1 MTVMARPW
9 RRLTPTGRIAVP
21 LLVLLVLLGL
31 LGFLGL
37 VTGIIPGLVDFV
49 LRLAGANPGIVRFIV
64 AAVAVLLLSIPIAFI
79 NGYAELKVI
88 ALMQS
93 RIGPNRVGPFGTL
106 QAVFHGFK
114 MLAKEDF
121 TPLGADRPA
130 FTLAPVVVFLTVVLS
145 FLVIPF
151 APGLYGADLNVGLLY
166 FFAVGGLSVVGLLMA
181 GWSSFNKYSLLG
193 GLRSAAQIVSY
204 EIPLTLSVVGLV
216 MLAGT
221 MSLNGIVEAQGGQ
234 FWHWYVFQ
242 QPLGF
247 AIFFIAVSAEANR
260 TPFDLTEADSEIVAG
275 YMTEYSGM
283 RFGFFYFAEYVSLF
297 IISALTAVLFLGGW
311 HAPVDIHA
319 LASFFGLTV
328 PALSIDPGSLG
339 VGLLLLITLGPL
351 IGTLLLTVPV
361 ALWRTDWSIWRALLV
376 GFLLFNV
383 AVGALI
389 TIYAYVASEVVAGV
403 FWVMAKT
410 FTLVFVF
417 IWIRTTLPRV
427 RVDQL
432 MAFAWKWLLP
442 AALLNIFVTA
452 AAIVVLS

>member
-311 HAPVDIHA
+311 HAPVDTHA

>member
-1 MTVMARPW
+1 VTVLARPW
-9 RRLTPTGRIAVP
+9 RRLTPTGRIVIP
-21 LLVLLVLLGL
+21 LLAILLFVGL

-37 VTGIIPGLVDFV
+37 TLGVIPGLVD
-49 LRLAGANPGIVRFIV
+49 LLLSLAAANLGIVRFIL
-64 AAVAVLLLSIPIAFI
+64 AATAILLISIPIAFI

-121 TPLGADRPA
+121 TPAGADRSA
-130 FTLAPVVVFLTVVLS
+130 FTLAPVVAFLTVVLS
-145 FLVIPF
+145 FLVVPF
-151 APGLYGADLNVGLLY
+151 APGLFGADLNVGLLY
-166 FFAVGGLSVVGLLMA
+166 FFAVSGLSVVGLLMA
-181 GWSSFNKYSLLG
+181 GWASFNKYSLLG

-221 MSLNGIVEAQGGQ
+221 MSLNRIVEAQGGQ
-234 FWHWYVFQ
+234 FWNWYVFQ

-283 RFGFFYFAEYVSLF
+283 RFGFFYFAEYVALF

-311 HAPVDIHA
+311 HAPIDINQIA
-319 LASFFGLTV
+319 AFFGRSIPV
-328 PALSIDPGSLG
+328 LSVDPGSLG
-339 VGLLLLITLGPL
+339 VGLLLTLLLGPV

-361 ALWRTDWSIWRALLV
+361 ALWRTDWGIWRALLV

-383 AVGALI
+383 VAGGLIALFL
-389 TIYAYVASEVVAGV
+389 YAASDVVAGI
-403 FWVMAKT
+403 FWFLAKT
-410 FTLVFVF
+410 FTLTFVF

-442 AALLNIFVTA
+442 ASLVNIFVTA
-452 AAIVVLS
+452 IAIVVLR

>member
-1 MTVMARPW
+1 MTVLARPW
-9 RRLTPTGRIAVP
+9 RRLTPTGRIVIP
-21 LLVLLVLLGL
+21 LLTLFLLLSL

-49 LRLAGANPGIVRFIV
+49 LRLAGDNIGIVRFVI
-64 AAVAVLLLSIPIAFI
+64 AATAILLISIPIAFI

-121 TPLGADRPA
+121 TPQGADRSA
-130 FTLAPVVVFLTVVLS
+130 FTIAPVVVFLTVVLS

-151 APGLYGADLNVGLLY
+151 APGLFGADLNVGLLY
-166 FFAVGGLSVVGLLMA
+166 FFAVGGVSVVGLLMA

-221 MSLNGIVEAQGGQ
+221 MSLNRIVEAQSGH
-234 FWHWYVFQ
+234 FWSWYVFQ

-311 HAPVDIHA
+311 HAPIDIGA

-339 VGLLLLITLGPL
+339 VGLLLLVTLGPL
-351 IGTLLLTVPV
+351 IGTLVFTVPV
-361 ALWRTDWSIWRALLV
+361 ALWRTDWSIWRAILV

-383 AVGALI
+383 AVGALA
-389 TIYAYVASEVVAGV
+389 TIYLYVASDVVAGI
-403 FWVMAKT
+403 FWFLGKT

-432 MAFAWKWLLP
+432 MSFAWKWLLP
-442 AALLNIFVTA
+442 ASLLNIFVTA
-452 AAIVVLS
+452 VAIVVLR

>member
-1 MTVMARPW
+1 
-9 RRLTPTGRIAVP
+9 
-21 LLVLLVLLGL
+21 
-31 LGFLGL
+31 
-37 VTGIIPGLVDFV
+37 
-49 LRLAGANPGIVRFIV
+49 
-64 AAVAVLLLSIPIAFI
+64 
-79 NGYAELKVI
+79 
-88 ALMQS
+88 
-93 RIGPNRVGPFGTL
+93 
-106 QAVFHGFK
+106 
-114 MLAKEDF
+114 
-121 TPLGADRPA
+121 
-130 FTLAPVVVFLTVVLS
+130 
-145 FLVIPF
+145 
-151 APGLYGADLNVGLLY
+151 
-166 FFAVGGLSVVGLLMA
+166 
-181 GWSSFNKYSLLG
+181 
-193 GLRSAAQIVSY
+193 
-204 EIPLTLSVVGLV
+204 LTLSVVGLV

-297 IISALTAVLFLGGW
+297 VISALTAVLFLGGW
-311 HAPVDIHA
+311 HAPVEIHA
-319 LASFFGLTV
+319 VAAFFGLTV
-328 PALSIDPGSLG
+328 PAVSLDPGQLG
-339 VGLLLLITLGPL
+339 VGLLLLLTLGPL
-351 IGTLLLTVPV
+351 VGTLVFTVPV

-403 FWVMAKT
+403 FWFLAKT
-410 FTLVFVF
+410 FTLVLVF

-452 AAIVVLS
+452 AAIVVLR

>member
-1 MTVMARPW
+1 VTVLARPW
-9 RRLTPTGRIAVP
+9 RRLTPTGRIVIP
-21 LLVLLVLLGL
+21 LVALLLLLGL
-31 LGFLGL
+31 VGFLGL
-37 VTGIIPGLVDFV
+37 VLGVIPGLVDLV
-49 LRLAGANPGIVRFIV
+49 VGLAAANIGIVRFVI
-64 AAVAVLLLSIPIAFI
+64 AATAVLLFSIPIAFI

-93 RIGPNRVGPFGTL
+93 RIGPNRLGPFGTL

-121 TPLGADRPA
+121 TPVGADRSA
-130 FTLAPVVVFLTVVLS
+130 FTLAPVVAFLTVVLS

-151 APGLYGADLNVGLLY
+151 APGLFGADLNVGLLY

-221 MSLNGIVEAQGGQ
+221 MSLNQIVLAQSGH
-234 FWHWYVFQ
+234 FWNWFVFQ

-311 HAPVDIHA
+311 HAPIDVHA
-319 LASFFGLTV
+319 LASFLGMTV
-328 PALSIDPGSLG
+328 PVLSADPGSLG

-351 IGTLLLTVPV
+351 IGTLVLTVPV
-361 ALWRTDWSIWRALLV
+361 AMWRTDWSIWRALLV
-376 GFLLFNV
+376 GFVLF
-383 AVGALI
+383 
-389 TIYAYVASEVVAGV
+389 TVVAGGLIALFLYAASAV
-403 FWVMAKT
+403 VAGIFWVLVKT

-442 AALLNIFVTA
+442 ASLLNIFVTA
-452 AAIVVLS
+452 IAIVVLR

>member
-1 MTVMARPW
+1 MTALARP
-9 RRLTPTGRIAVP
+9 RGRLTPRGRIVVP
-21 LLVLLVLLGL
+21 LLALLVLLGF
-31 LGFLGL
+31 LGFIGL
-37 VTGIIPGLVDFV
+37 VTGIIPGLVDLVAQF
-49 LRLAGANPGIVRFIV
+49 AQANVGVVRFVI
-64 AAVAVLLLSIPIAFI
+64 AATAILLISIPIAFI

-93 RIGPNRVGPFGTL
+93 RIGPNRVGPLGTL

-151 APGLYGADLNVGLLY
+151 APGLFGADLNVGLLY

-221 MSLNGIVEAQGGQ
+221 MSLNRIVEAQGGQ
-234 FWHWYVFQ
+234 FWNWYVFQ

-247 AIFFIAVSAEANR
+247 AIFFIAASAEANR
-260 TPFDLTEADSEIVAG
+260 TPLDLTEADSEIVAG

-283 RFGFFYFAEYVSLF
+283 RFGFFYFAEYVTLF
-297 IISALTAVLFLGGW
+297 VISALTAVLFLGGW
-311 HAPVDIHA
+311 HAPIDIHQ
-319 LASFFGLTV
+319 LAAFLGVTV
-328 PALSIDPGSLG
+328 PAASLDLG
-339 VGLLLLITLGPL
+339 QMGIGLLVLFLVGPL
-351 IGTLLLTVPV
+351 LGTLVFAVPV
-361 ALWRTDWSIWRALLV
+361 ALRRTDWSIGRALLV
-376 GFLLFNV
+376 GFILFNV
-383 AVGALI
+383 AVGALV
-389 TIYAYVASEVVAGV
+389 TIYAYAAFEVVAGI
-403 FWVMAKT
+403 FWFMAKT

-442 AALLNIFVTA
+442 ASLLNIFITA
-452 AAIVVLS
+452 IAIVVLR

>member
-1 MTVMARPW
+1 MTVIARP
-9 RRLTPTGRIAVP
+9 RGRLTPMGRIVIP
-21 LLVLLVLLGL
+21 LLVLLLLLGL
-31 LGFLGL
+31 FGFLGL
-37 VTGIIPGLVDFV
+37 VTGIIPGLVNFV
-49 LRLAGANPGIVRFIV
+49 LQLAGANFGIVRFIL
-64 AAVAVLLLSIPIAFI
+64 AATAILLISVPIAFI
-79 NGYAELKVI
+79 NGYLELKVI

-106 QAVFHGFK
+106 QAAFHGFK
-114 MLAKEDF
+114 ILAKEDF
-121 TPLGADRPA
+121 TPQGADRSA
-130 FTLAPVVVFLTVVLS
+130 FTIAPVVVFLTVVLS

-151 APGLYGADLNVGLLY
+151 APGLFGADLNVGLLY
-166 FFAVGGLSVVGLLMA
+166 FFAVGGLMVVGTLMA

-221 MSLNGIVEAQGGQ
+221 MSLNQIVEGQ
-234 FWHWYVFQ
+234 AGHFWNWYVFQ

-297 IISALTAVLFLGGW
+297 IIAALTAVLFLGGW
-311 HAPVDIHA
+311 HAPVDIHQA
-319 LASFFGLTV
+319 AAFFGLTV
-328 PALSIDPGSLG
+328 PSLSIDPASLG
-339 VGLLLLITLGPL
+339 VGLLLMLTLGPL

-361 ALWRTDWSIWRALLV
+361 ALWRTDWSIGRALLV

-383 AVGALI
+383 AVGALL
-389 TIYAYVASEVVAGV
+389 TIYLYVASEAVAGI
-403 FWVMAKT
+403 FWFLGKT
-410 FTLVFVF
+410 FTLIFVF

-442 AALLNIFVTA
+442 ASLLNIFVTA
-452 AAIVVLS
+452 IAIVVLR

>member
-9 RRLTPTGRIAVP
+9 RRLSPTGRIVVP

-31 LGFLGL
+31 LGFVGL
-37 VTGIIPGLVDFV
+37 VTGLIPGLVDLV
-49 LRLAGANPGIVRFIV
+49 IRLAQANVGIVRFVI
-64 AAVAVLLLSIPIAFI
+64 AVTAILLISIPIAFI

-151 APGLYGADLNVGLLY
+151 APGLFGADLNVGLLY

-204 EIPLTLSVVGLV
+204 EIPLTLSVV
-216 MLAGT
+216 GT

-297 IISALTAVLFLGGW
+297 VISALTAVLFLGGW
-311 HAPVDIHA
+311 HAPVEIHA
-319 LASFFGLTV
+319 VAAFFGLTV
-328 PALSIDPGSLG
+328 PAVSLDPGQLG
-339 VGLLLLITLGPL
+339 VGLLLLLTLGPL
-351 IGTLLLTVPV
+351 VGTLVFTVPV

-403 FWVMAKT
+403 FWFLAKT
-410 FTLVFVF
+410 FTLVLVF

-452 AAIVVLS
+452 AAIVVLR

>member
-151 APGLYGADLNVGLLY
+151 APGLFGADLNVGLLY

-181 GWSSFNKYSLLG
+181 GWASFNKYSLLG

-311 HAPVDIHA
+311 HAPVDTHA

-328 PALSIDPGSLG
+328 PALSVDPGSLG
-339 VGLLLLITLGPL
+339 VGLLLLVTLGPL